1 MDVRVAR
8 LPIITHRRDIDVR
21 IVLGQSIFDLYQ
33 QIQNIIQRECPGL
46 NNFFA
51 EPLSNAVRGEITWN
65 TKANGEIKSAAD
77 FSSEER
83 SLSLSKLKKNASEIT
98 QLIDK
103 LEKSGRGSSAAA
115 LAFRGMLITPDLN
128 KSLFRVGEH
137 LVLAQWGCF
146 EHGTDAKSADLFEQ
160 IDRQPKYEIPIELGL
175 PKADVSIEQGLGPRN
190 DEVQLPNPPKAEPLK
205 KSPEPESSFDKVPPL
220 TTGVYV
226 DAPIYKNPFFW
237 RWLILL
243 LLLLL
248 LLIGFFSKFGYI
260 RLQGNEN
267 ALRTEVLELWE
278 RVDKK
283 IRDCGLPAIP
293 RTDTEALPTP
303 PISNDEFRNRQSE
316 NQIKTNRKFNV
327 SLAWNDPADLD
338 LLVKQPDGELVYFK
352 PCESSTCGTLDVDA
366 NRCDPRYPCTSLT
379 DRPLENISWPNNMI
393 PGKYEVKVH
402 MYSTNR
408 QRSEIKSVPFTV
420 QVTENGRQT
429 TYQGVINPQD
439 VTCKAVCSSVL
450 KHITEFTVQPQ

>member
-1 MDVRVAR
+1 VAR
-8 LPIITHRRDIDVR
+8 LPIITQRRDIDVR

-33 QIQNIIQRECPGL
+33 QIQNIIQRECPRL

-65 TKANGEIKSAAD
+65 TKANGEIKSATD

-83 SLSLSKLKKNASEIT
+83 SIALSKLKENASEIT
-98 QLIDK
+98 KLIDK
-103 LEKSGRGSSAAA
+103 LEMTGRSSSAAA

-128 KSLFRVGEH
+128 KSLFRVGDQ

-160 IDRQPKYEIPIELGL
+160 IERQPKYDAQNELGL
-175 PKADVSIEQGLGPRN
+175 PQDRTPIEQELRLQNVEEP
-190 DEVQLPNPPKAEPLK
+190 QSHPPKAEPLK
-205 KSPEPESSFDKVPPL
+205 ITTESESSIDKVPPISPD
-220 TTGVYV
+220 VNAN
-226 DAPIYKNPFFW
+226 APIYKNLFFW

-243 LLLLL
+243 LLMLLL
-248 LLIGFFSKFGYI
+248 VIGCLSKYWHTH
-260 RLQGNEN
+260 LQGNESS
-267 ALRTEVLELWE
+267 LRAEISELWDK
-278 RVDKK
+278 VDKK
-283 IRDCGLPAIP
+283 IRECGLPAIP
-293 RTDTEALPTP
+293 RTSPNAPPEP

-316 NQIKTNRKFNV
+316 NQIKTDRKFNV

-338 LLVKQPDGELVYFK
+338 LLVKQPDGELVFFK

-379 DRPLENISWPNNMI
+379 ERPLENISWPNNMI

-420 QVTENGRQT
+420 QVTENGRKT
-429 TYQGVINPQD
+429 TYQGVITPQD
-439 VTCKAVCSSVL
+439 VTCKAVCSSVF
-450 KHITEFTVQPQ
+450 KHITEFTVQP

>member
-1 MDVRVAR
+1 MDCRVAR
-8 LPIITHRRDIDVR
+8 LPIITQRRDIDVR
-21 IVLGQSIFDLYQ
+21 VVLGQSIFDLYQ
-33 QIQNIIQRECPGL
+33 QIQNIIQRECPRL

-65 TKANGEIKSAAD
+65 TKANGEIKSATE

-83 SLSLSKLKKNASEIT
+83 SVALSKLKDNASEIT

-103 LEKSGRGSSAAA
+103 LEKTGRSSSAAA

-128 KSLFRVGEH
+128 KSLFLVGDQ

-160 IDRQPKYEIPIELGL
+160 IDRQPKYDSPNELGL
-175 PKADVSIEQGLGPRN
+175 SQDEVSVEQGLRSQNVEKPQSLPPKAD
-190 DEVQLPNPPKAEPLK
+190 PLK
-205 KSPEPESSFDKVPPL
+205 IITESESYVDDAPPL
-220 TTGVYV
+220 PTGVSA
-226 DAPIYKNPFFW
+226 DASIYKNLFFW

-243 LLLLL
+243 LLML
-248 LLIGFFSKFGYI
+248 LLIIGCLSKFWHTHM
-260 RLQGNEN
+260 QSNEIS
-267 ALRTEVLELWE
+267 LRAEVSDLWDK
-278 RVDKK
+278 VDKK
-283 IRDCGLPAIP
+283 IRECGLPAIP
-293 RTDTEALPTP
+293 HTIPEALPTP

-316 NQIKTNRKFNV
+316 NQIKTDRKFNV

-338 LLVKQPDGELVYFK
+338 LLVKQPDGELVFFK

-366 NRCDPRYPCTSLT
+366 NRCDPRYSCTLT
-379 DRPLENISWPNNMI
+379 ERPLENISWPNNMI

-408 QRSEIKSVPFTV
+408 QRSDIKPVPFTV
-420 QVTENGRQT
+420 QVTENGKQT
-429 TYQGVINPQD
+429 TYQGVISPQD

-450 KHITEFTVQPQ
+450 KHITEFTVQP